1 MGYEM
6 RILVID
12 IMGETKEM
20 QTSRKDHAF
29 IFTLLLFLFF
39 RFLSLHSRIRQSLF
53 LPVRTK

>member
-12 IMGETKEM
+12 IIGETKEM

-29 IFTLLLFLFF
+29 IFTLLLFLSF
-39 RFLSLHSRIRQSLF
+39 RFLSLHSRIR
-53 LPVRTK
+53 

>member
-12 IMGETKEM
+12 IIGETKEM
-20 QTSRKDHAF
+20 QTSRKDL
-29 IFTLLLFLFF
+29 TF

-53 LPVRTK
+53 LPMRTK

>member
-12 IMGETKEM
+12 IIGETKEM

-29 IFTLLLFLFF
+29 IFTLLLFLSF
-39 RFLSLHSRIRQSLF
+39 RSLSLLSRIRQSLF
-53 LPVRTK
+53 LPMRTK